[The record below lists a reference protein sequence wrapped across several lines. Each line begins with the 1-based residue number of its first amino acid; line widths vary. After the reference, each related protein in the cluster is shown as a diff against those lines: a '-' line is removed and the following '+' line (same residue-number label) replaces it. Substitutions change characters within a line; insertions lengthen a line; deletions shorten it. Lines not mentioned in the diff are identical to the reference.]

1 MSEVVIDENDPQIQR
16 NKFEIPDDAFNRRHD
31 IVEVILPSTIKIIG
45 KRAFSGCKSLKK
57 VILPPGLVSMGEE
70 AFGGCESLESII
82 IPGSLKE
89 VPFIAFQGCPNLKDI
104 EIQDGVEIIGEGA
117 FIYGESVLTMHGL
130 ALLNPTV
137 LYVAT
142 SKRVRKTLPKFI
154 KKVKVREIPH
164 VYYEGIPSQDIV
176 SAIIICREQ
185 IMTDRLSK
193 AIEEAEEQGL
203 ISDEDR
209 KYLKESLSI

>member
-1 MSEVVIDENDPQIQR
+1 MSYYETIYEYAADNYGLITTAQAKEL
-16 NKFEIPDDAFNRRHD
+16 EIPS
-31 IVEVILPSTIKIIG
+31 IE
-45 KRAFSGCKSLKK
+45 
-57 VILPPGLVSMGEE
+57 LVKLSHRDRLQRVWQGVYRISHYIPTPLDKYAE
-70 AFGGCESLESII
+70 A
-82 IPGSLKE
+82 
-89 VPFIAFQGCPNLKDI
+89 VA
-104 EIQDGVEIIGEGA
+104 IIGEGA
-117 FIYGESVLTMHGL
+117 FIYGESVLAMHGL

-209 KYLKESLSI
+209 NYLKESLSI